1 MGDEKQ
7 FSYFP
12 EKKGQKSRFWRRKI
26 RDREEYLIT
35 MQHAVTAQHEK
46 THYWNIRNYL
56 FGFRTEIFYFA
67 RSRFCQHDAHKY
79 RHIGEL
85 NLANISIITPKQSDS
100 RTCCSAKFWTW
111 DRVSIIFIYQR
122 KEKLE
127 HCWEKVLTFELNEER
142 KSLQNGILGYVFRLR
157 FNSRRKVR
165 TVGCHKLIF

>member
-12 EKKGQKSRFWRRKI
+12 EKKGQKSKFWRRKI

-35 MQHAVTAQHEK
+35 MQHAATAQHGK

-111 DRVSIIFIYQR
+111 ERKSWNTAGKKFWLWVEWR
-122 KEKLE
+122 KEKSPK
-127 HCWEKVLTFELNEER
+127 WYI
-142 KSLQNGILGYVFRLR
+142 SLCVSVKF
-157 FNSRRKVR
+157 
-165 TVGCHKLIF
+165 

>member
-26 RDREEYLIT
+26 RDREEYSIT
-35 MQHAVTAQHEK
+35 MQHAVTAHNEK
-46 THYWNIRNYL
+46 THYSNIRNYL

-100 RTCCSAKFWTW
+100 RTCCSAKFF
-111 DRVSIIFIYQR
+111 IIFIYLR
-122 KEKLE
+122 KGKLK
-127 HCWEKVLTFELNEER
+127 HCWEKVLTLSWM
-142 KSLQNGILGYVFRLR
+142 KKGKVSQNGISGQVPRSR
-157 FNSRRKVR
+157 SNSRRKVR
-165 TVGCHKLIF
+165 TVGLHKLIL